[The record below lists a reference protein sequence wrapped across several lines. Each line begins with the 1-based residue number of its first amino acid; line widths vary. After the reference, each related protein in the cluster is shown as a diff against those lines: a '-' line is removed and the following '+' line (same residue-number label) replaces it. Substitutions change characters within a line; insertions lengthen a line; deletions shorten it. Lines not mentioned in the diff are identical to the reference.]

1 MESKAKSSDKVNGA
15 IERFSG
21 FGEGAAGGGVFVFE
35 AYDKD
40 GNLKWRDEAK
50 NLTTNVGRQD
60 MNAKY
65 FSGTTY
71 TAAWYIG
78 LVNNSPTPVYSVT
91 NTMSDINTGGVWTE
105 TTDYSGSN
113 RATADFGTAT
123 SADPSVIAN
132 TVASGGT
139 VASFSITGTVTID
152 GAFLTNTQDNST
164 YTGILFSVAAFES
177 PGDRS
182 VVNGDTLNVTYQFSL
197 ADA

>member
-1 MESKAKSSDKVNGA
+1 MESKARSTDKVSGA

-21 FGEGAAGGGVFVFE
+21 FGEGAAGGGIFIFE

-65 FSGTTY
+65 FDGSSY
-71 TAAWYIG
+71 DAFWYIG
-78 LVNNSPTPVYSVT
+78 LVNNSPTPSYSVSD
-91 NTMSDINTGGVWTE
+91 TMASHAGWVE

-123 SADPSVIAN
+123 TADPSVISN
-132 TVASGGT
+132 SVASGGT
-139 VASFSITGTVTID
+139 VATFGITGTVTID
-152 GAFLTNTQDNST
+152 GAFLSATQDNST
-164 YTGILFSVAAFES
+164 NPGVLFSVAAFES

>member
-1 MESKAKSSDKVNGA
+1 MMESKARSTDKVSGA

-21 FGEGAAGGGVFVFE
+21 FGGGAAGGGTFIFE

-50 NLTTNVGRQD
+50 NLTTNQGRQD

-65 FSGTTY
+65 FLGSSY
-71 TAAWYIG
+71 TAAWFIG
-78 LVNNSPTPVYSVT
+78 LVNNTPTPSYAVAD
-91 NTMSDINTGGVWTE
+91 TMASHAGWVE
-105 TTDYSGSN
+105 TTDYSGTD
-113 RATADFGTAT
+113 RATATFGTAT
-123 SADPSVIAN
+123 TADPSVISN
-132 TVASGGT
+132 SVASGGT
-139 VASFSITGTVTID
+139 VATFGITGTVTID
-152 GAFLTNTQDNST
+152 GAFLTATQDNST
-164 YTGILFSVAAFES
+164 NTGVLFSVAAFES

>member
-1 MESKAKSSDKVNGA
+1 MMESKARSTDKVSGA

-21 FGEGAAGGGVFVFE
+21 FGEGAAGGGTFIFE
-35 AYDKD
+35 ARDKD
-40 GNLKWRDEAK
+40 GNIKWTAEAK
-50 NLTTNVGRQD
+50 NLTTNQGRQD

-65 FSGTTY
+65 FLGSSY
-71 TAAWYIG
+71 TAAWFIG
-78 LVNNSPTPVYSVT
+78 LVNNSPTPSYAVAD
-91 NTMSDINTGGVWTE
+91 TMASHAGWVE
-105 TTDYSGSN
+105 TTDYSGTD
-113 RATADFGTAT
+113 RATATFGTAT
-123 SADPSVIAN
+123 TADPSVIAN

-152 GAFLTNTQDNST
+152 GAFLSATQDNST
-164 YTGILFSVAAFES
+164 NTGVLFSVAAFEA

>member
-1 MESKAKSSDKVNGA
+1 MESKARSTDKVNA
-15 IERFSG
+15 TIERFSG
-21 FGEGAAGGGVFVFE
+21 FGEGAAGGGTFIFE

-60 MNAKY
+60 MNTKY
-65 FSGTTY
+65 FTGTSY

-78 LVNNSPTPVYSVT
+78 LVNNSPTPSYNVT
-91 NTMSDINTGGVWTE
+91 DTMASHAGWVE
-105 TTDYSGSN
+105 TTDYSGTD

-139 VASFSITGTVTID
+139 VAVFNITGTVTID
-152 GAFLTNTQDNST
+152 GAFLTATQDNST
-164 YTGILFSVAAFES
+164 NTGILFSVAAFEA